1 MQSSHRQRI
10 ISLVESA
17 VVFYNRAVKLIDL
30 QEYARSLG
38 QMDLCDERLST
49 CLARL
54 VYNGEIYIAK
64 QGRKD
69 KYGGNFYLPTGVA
82 PEGYVENLPLS
93 WLDVVWQS
101 FEEIWEN
108 RTSQALAEGVLPTP
122 VSTEEVEAYIL
133 EKFGK
138 ETIPQD
144 ESPIA
149 YALGYLCKPK
159 PTAVLKKLRR
169 ATYGRCLWIPTSV
182 SPNEYELKGRAKNKS
197 ETINL
202 LVQKA
207 VEHFNRP
214 VTADEISK
222 TAKLFP
228 HLNISGQMWLN
239 DLVNETKFSRIK
251 QIAATNGEWYYFFGE
266 ISEGEIQSFVLL
278 RNSERQWQKSNT
290 NERLNLIRLCKLP
303 SVIFGRML
311 LLKETISRLLF
322 DLKNFCDTE
331 NFDETNRF
339 SQEIISLFKEIKN
352 VLLEVETELNEMA
365 VERSS
370 LPHKINGQK
379 NLLDSTE
386 ITNYL
391 KPFLTKVKEADSE
404 ARTADLIGRQIKKH
418 FNHQYKPT
426 FAGKS
431 NENAVPRYLF
441 DKFDL
446 ITYTAQQIGGNLCRA
461 LAIMAQSEMGELRDG
476 RFLLPMLESENY
488 EHRLG
493 ATVCLAFLQ
502 NSEYEKHIYDLAILD
517 KDAGVRKIAL
527 WAYIFMQGNSF
538 TELIAKIKECET
550 HKQVLEFI
558 TRIEEIG
565 VENVWFT

>member
-1 MQSSHRQRI
+1 MQISHRQRI

-17 VVFYNRAVKLIDL
+17 VIFYDRAVKLIDL

-54 VYNGEIYIAK
+54 VHNGTIYIAK

-69 KYGGNFYLPTGVA
+69 KFGGNFYLPTGVA

-101 FEEIWEN
+101 FEEIWVN
-108 RTSQALAEGVLPTP
+108 RTSQALAEDILPTP
-122 VSTEEVEAYIL
+122 VSTDEVEAYIL
-133 EKFGK
+133 GKFGK
-138 ETIPQD
+138 ETFPQD
-144 ESPIA
+144 ESPVA

-159 PTAVLKKLRR
+159 PKAVLKKLRR
-169 ATYGRCLWIPTSV
+169 DTYGRCLWIPASI
-182 SPNEYELKGRAKNKS
+182 SPNDYELKGRAKNKS

-207 VEHFNRP
+207 VEHFRRP

-222 TAKLFP
+222 TAKFFP
-228 HLNISGQMWLN
+228 HLKMNGQMWLN
-239 DLVNETKFSRIK
+239 DLVNETKFSPIK
-251 QIAATNGEWYYFFGE
+251 QIAAIKGEWYYFFGE
-266 ISEGEIQSFVLL
+266 ISEEEIQSFVLL
-278 RNSERQWQKSNT
+278 RNSERQWLELNT
-290 NERLNLIRLCKLP
+290 NETLKLIRLCKLP

-311 LLKETISRLLF
+311 LLKENISRLLF
-322 DLKNFCDTE
+322 DLKNFCDME
-331 NFDETNRF
+331 NFNETNRF
-339 SQEIISLFKEIKN
+339 SQEIISLFKEIKT
-352 VLLEVETELNEMA
+352 VLLEVETELDEMA

-370 LPHKINGQK
+370 LPCKINGQR
-379 NLLDSTE
+379 NLLNSTE

-391 KPFLTKVKEADSE
+391 KPFLTKVKEANSE

-418 FNHQYKPT
+418 FNHQYKPI
-426 FAGKS
+426 FAGNSK
-431 NENAVPRYLF
+431 ENTVPRYLF

-446 ITYTAQQIGGNLCRA
+446 VTYTAQQIGGNLCRA

-493 ATVCLAFLQ
+493 ATVCLAFMQ
-502 NSEYEKHIYDLAILD
+502 NLEYKKHIYELALFD
-517 KDAGVRKIAL
+517 EDAGVRKIAL
-527 WAYIFMQGNSF
+527 WAYVFMQGNRIA
-538 TELIAKIKECET
+538 ELIAKIKECET
-550 HKQVLEFI
+550 HHQVLEFI
-558 TRIEEIG
+558 TKIEEIG
-565 VENVWFT
+565 VENIWFI